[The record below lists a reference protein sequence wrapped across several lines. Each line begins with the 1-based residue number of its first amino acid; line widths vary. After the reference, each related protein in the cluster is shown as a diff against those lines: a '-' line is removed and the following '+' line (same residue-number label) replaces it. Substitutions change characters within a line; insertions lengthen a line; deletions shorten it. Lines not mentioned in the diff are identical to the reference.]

1 MKGSIRRLFN
11 LYEGEEKNAF
21 LFGLLAFCWSL
32 GTNLGLKFSD
42 ALLLIHVGASALPTI
57 YILSASGMVIP
68 AILLLLVV
76 NRVSSQKIFY
86 FVLSTVVVFYGAIFF
101 CIRNEIGFE
110 NQWIWYILRIMAFQ
124 IDCVTITTFWTF
136 IDQYH
141 NMQDAKRIYV
151 LFSLTVF
158 CGQAF
163 TGLIMQSGILSF
175 TNVILVIISLMFI
188 SIYLVKVISKR
199 MHLSHEQSGEEE
211 GIGSYGKF
219 NLSNTVRDILKS
231 KFTMLVMLNN
241 FLIFLML
248 VTAEYNYLDFF
259 DKYFDPPG
267 TILPTGGAKNA
278 EITLFLGKLIATV
291 SITNLIFGLFL
302 YSRFIRR
309 FGVTSLLFFT
319 PIIMAFAMGGW
330 SFHPVIVFPIIAYF
344 LVEGFLEIIDES
356 NFNLL
361 LNAVPKRL
369 KYRVRIMIESF
380 FEPMAMLSG
389 GFLLSAP
396 KINTI
401 LLCLTLSLCALVVAF
416 IIQKKYHSAV
426 YTNLA
431 ANAIHPER
439 SLKEWFF
446 SMTKYEQRLSKEK
459 LFQILKTSSD
469 IKEQIFALNGLL
481 GLDDDEITYEV
492 LSISND
498 MPSEFQIEVL
508 KHLNKFK
515 FASKDPIIKIL
526 SSWLLEIKD
535 PKVIAKLRYYL
546 SPFGIIP
553 PTDVINDIESDDLI
567 KKATAIISLKRVNS
581 SLQYK
586 QIADNS
592 ISKMIKSD
600 QEDQICMALEILS
613 SEPSH
618 INHQL
623 FLSFLDHPN
632 QNIRQKAIES
642 FAKISNIQCRKYA
655 KILISQ
661 MKNSQDSSFRKSC
674 LIALGKMNDPSL
686 IRDIIRASLHF
697 RQSERRII
705 EAIVRKMGLST
716 VPMLLTLT
724 KDRTMPDRCRALA
737 GRILGHLALS
747 HLHANLHDI
756 INTEI
761 ERAYFYYF
769 HYQTIQANN
778 PDKDLRLLKEAL
790 ETSYHSVLE
799 FIIHILSA
807 AGEIEDSELISRL
820 FRSKD
825 KKLQSQVVETL
836 ERTCDRHIFK
846 SLRPLVENLPAKE
859 IFERHYDKTKHSLSL
874 ENLLEILSQSSSPV
888 DKIVS
893 ITLMEELNLP
903 NWKDAVKKL
912 ASSNEEIFT
921 HFAREFY

>member
-11 LYEGEEKNAF
+11 LYEGEEKNSF

-57 YILSASGMVIP
+57 YILCASGMIIP
-68 AILLLLVV
+68 AILLLIFV

-101 CIRNEIGFE
+101 CITNEIGFE
-110 NQWIWYILRIMAFQ
+110 NQWIWYVLRIMAFQ

-163 TGLIMQSGILSF
+163 TGLIMQSGILTFS
-175 TNVILVIISLMFI
+175 NVILVIISLMFV
-188 SIYLVKVISKR
+188 SMYLVKVISKR
-199 MHLSHEQSGEEE
+199 MHLSHDLSGEEE
-211 GIGSYGKF
+211 SLGSSGKF
-219 NLSNTVRDILKS
+219 NLINTAKDILKS

-291 SITNLIFGLFL
+291 SVTNLIFGLFL
-302 YSRFIRR
+302 YSRLIRR

-319 PIIMAFAMGGW
+319 PIVMVFAMGGW
-330 SFHPVIVFPIIAYF
+330 SFHPTIIFPIIAYF

-389 GFLLSAP
+389 GFLLFAP
-396 KINTI
+396 KVNTI
-401 LLCLTLSLCALVVAF
+401 TLCLTISMCALVIAF

-446 SMTKYEQRLSKEK
+446 SMTKFEQRISKEK
-459 LFQILKTSSD
+459 LFQILKKSSD

-481 GLDDDEITYEV
+481 GLEDDNITLEV
-492 LSISND
+492 LSLAKKMS
-498 MPSEFQIEVL
+498 SEFQIELL
-508 KHLNKFK
+508 KHINKFK
-515 FASKDPIIKIL
+515 FANKDPILKVL
-526 SSWLLEIKD
+526 ASWLYEIQD
-535 PKVIAKLRYYL
+535 PKVISKLKYYL
-546 SPFGIIP
+546 SPFGLLQP
-553 PTDVINDIESDDLI
+553 NDVIEDIHSNNLI
-567 KKATAIISLKRVNS
+567 KKATAIISLKKIAS
-581 SLQYK
+581 QQYK
-586 QIADNS
+586 VLADQC
-592 ISKMIKSD
+592 ISEMLKSN
-600 QEDQICMALEILS
+600 QEDQICLALEILS

-618 INHQL
+618 ANHQL
-623 FLSFLDHPN
+623 FLSFLDHWN
-632 QNIRQKAIES
+632 QNIRQKAIDS

-655 KILISQ
+655 KVLISQ
-661 MKNSQDSSFRKSC
+661 MKSSQDSAFRKSC

-705 EAIVRKMGLST
+705 ESIVRKMGLST

-756 INTEI
+756 INTEV

-769 HYQTIQANN
+769 YYQTIQSNN
-778 PDKDLRLLKEAL
+778 PDKDLRLLREAL

-799 FIIHILSA
+799 FIIQILSA

-820 FRSKD
+820 FRSRD

-846 SLRPLVENLPAKE
+846 SLRPLIENLPAKE
-859 IFERHYDKTKHSLSL
+859 IFERHYDKTKHDMSL
-874 ENLLEILSQSSSPV
+874 ENLLEVLSNSSSPV

-893 ITLMEELNLP
+893 ITLMEELNIS
-903 NWKDAVKKL
+903 NWKEAVKKL